1 MGKTIDKIAG
11 LFNWVAIVA
20 LLLMFAVVAI
30 DILSSKILNKPVTA
44 TVDIMSLLA
53 TTVASFSL
61 SRTILA
67 GRHIEVEF
75 ITSRVPL
82 IMARVAFVFSRLLS
96 MCFFILVVWRTFVY
110 AHNLY
115 ILKEATLTQHIPV
128 APFAYAMGVAF
139 IPAIIIYALEIYR
152 GIKGEGR

>member
-11 LFNWVAIVA
+11 FFNWIAIIA
-20 LLLMFAVVAI
+20 LLLMFAAVAI
-30 DILSSKILNKPVTA
+30 DILSSKILNRPITA

-53 TTVASFSL
+53 TSVASFSL

-75 ITSRVPL
+75 ITARMPSN
-82 IMARVAFVFSRLLS
+82 MARAAFVFSRLVS
-96 MCFFILVVWRTFVY
+96 MCFFMLVVWRTFVY

-128 APFAYAMGVAF
+128 APFAYAMGIAF
-139 IPAIIIYALEIYR
+139 TPAVIIYALETYR
-152 GIKGEGR
+152 GIKGGRI